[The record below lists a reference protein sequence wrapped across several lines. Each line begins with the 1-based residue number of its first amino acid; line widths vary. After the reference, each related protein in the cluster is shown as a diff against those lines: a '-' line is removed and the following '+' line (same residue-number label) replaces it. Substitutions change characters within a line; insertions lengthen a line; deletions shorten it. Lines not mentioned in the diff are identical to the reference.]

1 MDKSYNINMMLNEKH
16 QETVYNLPII
26 PITEIQNT
34 YPKTTVRI
42 L

>member
-1 MDKSYNINMMLNEKH
+1 MDKSYNINMMLNEKN
-16 QETVYNLPII
+16 QETVYNLHII

-34 YPKTTVRI
+34 YPKTTVCI